1 MNQKTA
7 ANKINA
13 IPPYVIVAPKG
24 RAAASPNQR
33 SEGAFASM
41 SEFRIDSDPEYHNF
55 SAVNTDSVPSVTMN
69 GGSLILATRKPLKA
83 PISVPIAIPA
93 AIAIGSGTPYDTE
106 SRPITNVERTKIAPT
121 ERSIPAVSIINVCAI
136 ATMPITVTC

>member
-33 SEGAFASM
+33 SEGAFA
-41 SEFRIDSDPEYHNF
+41 
-55 SAVNTDSVPSVTMN
+55 
-69 GGSLILATRKPLKA
+69 
-83 PISVPIAIPA
+83 
-93 AIAIGSGTPYDTE
+93 
-106 SRPITNVERTKIAPT
+106 
-121 ERSIPAVSIINVCAI
+121 
-136 ATMPITVTC
+136 